1 MILIDT
7 GPLVALT
14 DKGQGALHHK
24 CVSVINQLPSPLITT
39 WPCFTEA
46 MYFVGELRGW
56 HGQAVLWR
64 YVKDGGLELH
74 VPEPNEW
81 VRISDLMEQ
90 YRDTP
95 MDLADA
101 SLVSLAELRGLRR
114 IITLDSDFYIYR
126 VGGKESFD
134 VILVTIS

>member
-1 MILIDT
+1 
-7 GPLVALT
+7 
-14 DKGQGALHHK
+14 
-24 CVSVINQLPSPLITT
+24 
-39 WPCFTEA
+39 

-56 HGQAVLWR
+56 HGQAALWR

-74 VPEPNEW
+74 VPKPDEW

-101 SLVSLAELRGLRR
+101 SLVSPAELCGLRR
-114 IITLDSDFYIYR
+114 IITLDSDFYVYR
-126 VGGKESFD
+126 VGGRESFD